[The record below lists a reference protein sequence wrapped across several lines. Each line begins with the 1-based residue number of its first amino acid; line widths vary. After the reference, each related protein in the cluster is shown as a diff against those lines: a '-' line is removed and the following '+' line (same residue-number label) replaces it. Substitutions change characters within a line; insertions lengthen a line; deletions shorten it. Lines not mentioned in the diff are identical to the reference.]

1 MQATGKTY
9 NFSDSLSRIDE
20 ILNSSH
26 NNYEERKDIP
36 SRSQLTFTNGFYVE
50 SNRQLKTCNYK
61 LK

>member
-20 ILNSSH
+20 ILNSSD

-36 SRSQLTFTNGFYVE
+36 SRSQLTFTNGFYVK
-50 SNRQLKTCNYK
+50 SNRQLKTGNYK